1 MTLGKRQ
8 AKNLKSLFAVST
20 VALPC
25 LSNGLC
31 APMKVLRA
39 DALPLQAWTHW
50 GLSPGPSAC
59 GADVI
64 PLHHVPLASWLW
76 PLLNMFSWGQQQETS
91 SFLRSKF
98 PPWLQLLLLHFLV
111 SGEERLE
118 GVF

>member
-76 PLLNMFSWGQQQETS
+76 PLLKMFSWGQQQETS

-98 PPWLQLLLLHFLV
+98 PPWLQLLLHFLV

>member
-50 GLSPGPSAC
+50 GLSTE
-59 GADVI
+59 
-64 PLHHVPLASWLW
+64 
-76 PLLNMFSWGQQQETS
+76 FT
-91 SFLRSKF
+91 
-98 PPWLQLLLLHFLV
+98 
-111 SGEERLE
+111 
-118 GVF
+118 